1 MGVNIEQGQ
10 VIRDVANKRGWKLCG
25 IAKKSSS
32 HKSINLYSGGR
43 CLVLDIADLLELIA
57 GHYDAVDIFEHV

>member
-25 IAKKSSS
+25 IAKESGS
-32 HKSINLYSGGR
+32 HKSINCYCSGR
-43 CLVLDIADLLELIA
+43 CFVLDIADLLELVA
-57 GHYDAVDIFEHV
+57 GHYDTVEIFEHI